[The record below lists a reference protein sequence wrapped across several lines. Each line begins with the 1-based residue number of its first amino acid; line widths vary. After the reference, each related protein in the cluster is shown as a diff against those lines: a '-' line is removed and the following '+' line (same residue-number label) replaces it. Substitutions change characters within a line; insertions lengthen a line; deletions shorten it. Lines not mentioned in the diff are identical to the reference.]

1 MGLGCGLELGPGWDR
16 GLGAGIEGCGCVR
29 SGSETA
35 RRQLD
40 HRGGQ
45 HQRQLCRRRALQH
58 VLVRVCA
65 LCRTRAHR
73 ARTRRARTRRVRRAC
88 PCLGAV
94 TTSLPTGG
102 RWLGRVLV
110 QRARLPLECLE
121 HAERVEVQ
129 VVELRLGRLRAREA
143 AAQLRCTRAHLRG
156 RIARPPPSTLA
167 QGVGWS
173 RRLGRRI
180 DRELRAYLPP

>member
-1 MGLGCGLELGPGWDR
+1 MGLGVGLELRPGWDR
-16 GLGAGIEGCGCVR
+16 GLGAGIAGCGCVR

-40 HRGGQ
+40 HGGGQ

-73 ARTRRARTRRVRRAC
+73 ARSRRARTCRARRAC

-94 TTSLPTGG
+94 TCLPTGG
-102 RWLGRVLV
+102 RRLGHVLV
-110 QRARLPLECLE
+110 QRARLPLERLE

-143 AAQLRCTRAHLRG
+143 AAQLRCTCAHLREQMP
-156 RIARPPPSTLA
+156 RPPPSTLA

-180 DRELRAYLPP
+180 GRELRAYLPP

>member
-1 MGLGCGLELGPGWDR
+1 MGLGCGLELGPGWGR
-16 GLGAGIEGCGCVR
+16 GLGAGIAGCGCVR
-29 SGSETA
+29 GGSETA
-35 RRQLD
+35 RRQLN
-40 HRGGQ
+40 HGSGQ

-65 LCRTRAHR
+65 LCRTRTHRALSRR
-73 ARTRRARTRRVRRAC
+73 ARTRRARRAC

-110 QRARLPLECLE
+110 QRARLPLERLE
-121 HAERVEVQ
+121 HTERVEVQ

-143 AAQLRCTRAHLRG
+143 AAQLRCTRAHLKG
-156 RIARPPPSTLA
+156 ADASAAPFCS
-167 QGVGWS
+167 GSG
-173 RRLGRRI
+173 
-180 DRELRAYLPP
+180 E